1 MRMVDKRA
9 NFNNQET
16 IKPNP
21 IISRTSENVNATDLT
36 MNLNNNSLNADTESD
51 MATSCFANDVNSS
64 KCLNESTDCSQINS
78 NPINSTPLCT
88 STVNS
93 NCTVTQNP
101 INSVQSSINQSSSSI
116 QPNFASNQPASNLQ
130 SSNLHSSNPPQTI
143 HSISNLNSNSLI
155 NSSNTT
161 GSNFAVQSNN
171 ATTIATTVHLTNCNS
186 INGNNPAGLSAN
198 LPLNSTVP
206 ASCPTANNLINQTP
220 IQITQTGLMNTA
232 NNSVPNI
239 VSTSNVELQDDDSE
253 DESEILEESPCGRW
267 LKRREEVILIFYCI
281 ISILANSLLSIS
293 LSKVEQRDIPGIDA
307 TFLAMDTEEGVEV
320 VWNEVRFSEKKYF
333 NSKEET
339 ICEVF
344 DRLILLNHPN
354 IVKLHK
360 YWIDK
365 DAEKARIIFIT
376 EYMSSG
382 SVKLFLK
389 KTKKNE
395 IKMSLEV
402 SRSKTIPLSNRY

>member
-1 MRMVDKRA
+1 M
-9 NFNNQET
+9 
-16 IKPNP
+16 I
-21 IISRTSENVNATDLT
+21 
-36 MNLNNNSLNADTESD
+36 
-51 MATSCFANDVNSS
+51 
-64 KCLNESTDCSQINS
+64 
-78 NPINSTPLCT
+78 
-88 STVNS
+88 
-93 NCTVTQNP
+93 
-101 INSVQSSINQSSSSI
+101 
-116 QPNFASNQPASNLQ
+116 
-130 SSNLHSSNPPQTI
+130 
-143 HSISNLNSNSLI
+143 
-155 NSSNTT
+155 
-161 GSNFAVQSNN
+161 
-171 ATTIATTVHLTNCNS
+171 
-186 INGNNPAGLSAN
+186 
-198 LPLNSTVP
+198 
-206 ASCPTANNLINQTP
+206 
-220 IQITQTGLMNTA
+220 
-232 NNSVPNI
+232 
-239 VSTSNVELQDDDSE
+239 
-253 DESEILEESPCGRW
+253 
-267 LKRREEVILIFYCI
+267 
-281 ISILANSLLSIS
+281 SIS